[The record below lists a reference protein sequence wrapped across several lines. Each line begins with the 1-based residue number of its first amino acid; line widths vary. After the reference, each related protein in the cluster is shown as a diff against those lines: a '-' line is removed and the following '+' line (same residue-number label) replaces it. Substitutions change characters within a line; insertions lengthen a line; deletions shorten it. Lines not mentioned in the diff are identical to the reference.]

1 MYEYDLNLRTKKVI
15 IDLNNLKETRENIVK
30 LLENLNDTYD
40 NSKEIE
46 WLNRKKTMNI
56 EEIERFIRKSLYDTR
71 EDDEYYQKVD
81 VNVNYISLKDKVYFM
96 VVSVAEMVCY

>member
-1 MYEYDLNLRTKKVI
+1 MYEYNLNLRTKKVI
-15 IDLNNLKETRENIVK
+15 IDLNNLKETKENVEK
-30 LLENLNDTYD
+30 LLENLNDAYD

-56 EEIERFIRKSLYDTR
+56 EEIECFIRKSLYDTR
-71 EDDEYYQKVD
+71 ENDEYYQKVD

-96 VVSVAEMVCY
+96 VVSVAETVCY